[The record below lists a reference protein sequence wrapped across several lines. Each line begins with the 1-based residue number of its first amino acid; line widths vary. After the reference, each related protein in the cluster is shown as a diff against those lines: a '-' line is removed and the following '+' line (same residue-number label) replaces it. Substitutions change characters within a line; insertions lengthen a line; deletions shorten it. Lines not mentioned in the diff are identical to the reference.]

1 MVSVPSPS
9 TAAAGAKILAAT
21 WNTDVRDAVQ
31 YFLDNIG
38 GYGDSRNVIVNP
50 YGSIWQAS
58 TSLAITSSATPQYHA
73 DQWCTRRSGT
83 TGCTV
88 SRQTGPTGQP
98 YSIRIQRD
106 SGNSSTTAIE
116 TMQPLETLASTPL
129 AGLSCQLRLRMKSG
143 GNFSA
148 SGSLVT
154 VEVTYGTGT
163 DQAPPASGW
172 TGTGSALSTTQAL
185 TTTMTD
191 FTFNSIAIPSNAS
204 QVQVLVK
211 YTPVGT
217 ASTNDWFEIAGC
229 QLTSGQAP
237 GWERRAHA
245 QELIMC
251 QRFYETGSSRF
262 DQYVH
267 SGTLYGVL
275 NYFRVTKRIAPTI
288 SQTNTSATNFGTTP
302 SGGTITV
309 DNFLTNR
316 VATGTGGAVFAETWT
331 ASARL

>member
-50 YGSIWQAS
+50 YGSIWQGP

-73 DQWCTRRSGT
+73 DQWCTRRSGA

-88 SRQTGPTGQP
+88 SRRTGPTGQP

-116 TMQPLETLASTPL
+116 TMQPLETLASIPL

-251 QRFYETGSSRF
+251 QRFYQVG
-262 DQYVH
+262 Q
-267 SGTLYGVL
+267 
-275 NYFRVTKRIAPTI
+275 NYFGGYVVTGGGCGWRSPYPVVMRATPTMTY
-288 SQTNTSATNFGTTP
+288 TNTSNIGFGTTVE
-302 SGGTITV
+302 SAALSASYHVVNRTGT
-309 DNFLTNR
+309 
-316 VATGTGGAVFAETWT
+316 ATGMALYSETWI
-331 ASARL
+331 AKAQL